1 MSFEIKLGDDGRG
14 ANFKLPVEFKTASG
28 EMAKIV
34 FDVMSLKTSEVQE
47 VYEKSSEGNG
57 ADFIKALAVGWD
69 LKYPFDDFHLNDLV
83 DRYPA
88 VALALVTTYM
98 EALAGFRV
106 KN

>member
-1 MSFEIKLGDDGRG
+1 MSFEIKLGNDGRG
-14 ANFKLPVEFKTASG
+14 ANFKLPVEFMTASG
-28 EMAKIV
+28 QKAKIEFEV
-34 FDVMSLKTSEVQE
+34 ISLKTSEVQD
-47 VYEKSSEGNG
+47 VYARSSEGNG
-57 ADFIKALAVGWD
+57 ADFIKSLAVSWD

-88 VALALVTTYM
+88 VALALVQTYM